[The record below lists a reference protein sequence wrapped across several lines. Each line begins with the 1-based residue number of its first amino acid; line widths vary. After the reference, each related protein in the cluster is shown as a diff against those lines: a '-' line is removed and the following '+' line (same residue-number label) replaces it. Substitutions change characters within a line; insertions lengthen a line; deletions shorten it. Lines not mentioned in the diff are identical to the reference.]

1 MSEPQA
7 AGSAAKP
14 RSGLGRRLATLRRRA
29 AKLKRQLWALFLAFK
44 DSETPA
50 MAKAII
56 IVAIAYATSPI
67 DLIPDFIPVLGQ
79 LDDLIILPAL
89 IALALRMIPPDV
101 AARCRRDAWKRLKAG
116 DRFRTGE
123 STAAS
128 AVFVAAWLVVIV
140 WVVVKFMR

>member
-7 AGSAAKP
+7 AGSAAKL

-44 DSETPA
+44 DQETPA

-56 IVAIAYATSPI
+56 IAAIAYATSPI

-89 IALALRMIPPDV
+89 IALALRMIPPRV
-101 AARCRRDAWKRLKAG
+101 AARCRREAWKRLKAG
-116 DRFRTGE
+116 DRFRTGA

-128 AVFVAAWLVVIV
+128 AVFVAAWLAAIF